1 MKLIEKILDKQNIMM
16 AVDRVK
22 KNKGASGID
31 NMSYKEIDS
40 YFKENY
46 QEIVNSIL
54 DRKYKPL
61 PVRRVYIPKSNG
73 KLRPLGIPTVIDRV
87 IQQAIAQILV
97 PIYEP
102 IFSEFSFGFRPNR
115 DCHKAVAKSLEYIND
130 GYEYVIDFDIKK
142 YFDKVNHDKLIS
154 ILRENV
160 FDSDTLHLIRL
171 FLKAGIMEKGLIS
184 PSEEGVPQ
192 GGPLSPILSN
202 IYLDKLDKELENR
215 GLKFVRYADDF
226 DIFVKS
232 KKSAKRVKESVTS
245 WLGRKLFLEV
255 SEEKTTISK
264 PNGSEFLG
272 FTYWKNNGFWRVT
285 PLKSRKQRF
294 KDKIKEVTIR
304 KKAVARTLGETF
316 TKINQIIVGWINYY
330 KIGDMKMFLKKEFG
344 PWLRHKVRV
353 IILKQWKKRT
363 TIYNNLKKINKICKY
378 NIPKERIYSIANAR
392 QGLYRMAT
400 IQEINYL
407 LSPKILAMK
416 NKEKNR
422 PGLVDPF
429 QYYNLSRLEL

>member
-61 PVRRVYIPKSNG
+61 PVRRVYIPKSDG

-102 IFSEFSFGFRPNR
+102 IFSEYSFGFRPNR

-202 IYLDKLDKELENR
+202 IYLDKLDKELESR

-272 FTYWKNNGFWRVT
+272 FTYWKNNGF
-285 PLKSRKQRF
+285 
-294 KDKIKEVTIR
+294 
-304 KKAVARTLGETF
+304 
-316 TKINQIIVGWINYY
+316 
-330 KIGDMKMFLKKEFG
+330 
-344 PWLRHKVRV
+344 
-353 IILKQWKKRT
+353 
-363 TIYNNLKKINKICKY
+363 
-378 NIPKERIYSIANAR
+378 
-392 QGLYRMAT
+392 
-400 IQEINYL
+400 
-407 LSPKILAMK
+407 
-416 NKEKNR
+416 
-422 PGLVDPF
+422 
-429 QYYNLSRLEL
+429 